1 MPAIISLLLESLTSV
16 IDLSFAGHI
25 GTAGHDGIT
34 AIGLLSPV
42 LTLFVAM
49 QLLYSP
55 STAILVSRFL
65 GEGHEERANK
75 AFFVGCIM
83 SFILSTLTSIL
94 VFIFRNNI
102 LEYFG
107 ASGEIYTY
115 ANQYLSVACFFNVF
129 SSVGY
134 TLINCLRSY
143 GFPGTELLFSVLF
156 AIVNIVFNT
165 IFTFVLNMG
174 VFGIALGTLVAEIFG
189 VIISFVFLIKKKKI
203 QMPKEIKLE
212 EFIKIS
218 MKEARIGAVEFLSE
232 SIFAVVALL
241 LNNLVI
247 LYCGIVFIPI
257 KTVVETINQMF
268 MMPLIGLSES
278 MQPVLSYMYGKKDKK
293 KIKNIIKILVVI
305 QMVYSVIC
313 LILSFA
319 FPKTLISMFNKNM
332 PQSYIAENLI
342 KIIMVSIPLVCIIYT
357 IKTIFQVTNNERK
370 AITVGL
376 IMELFAFVPLL
387 FTFPFL
393 AKKFMNMQYIYSIF
407 MCQPI
412 SDVITFI
419 IVIILLVRFVKKIKV
434 KDNDFLERS

>member
-49 QLLYSP
+49 QLLFSP

-65 GEGHEERANK
+65 GEEHDEKANK
-75 AFFVGCIM
+75 AFWIGCIM
-83 SFILSTLTSIL
+83 SFTLSTITSIL
-94 VFIFRNNI
+94 VFIFKNNI

-107 ASGEIYTY
+107 ASGEAYKL
-115 ANQYLSVACFFNVF
+115 ANDYLSVACFFNVF

-143 GFPGTELLFSVLF
+143 GYPGTELLFSVLF
-156 AIVNIVFNT
+156 AIVNITFNAL
-165 IFTFVLNMG
+165 FTFVLNMG

-189 VIISFVFLIKKKKI
+189 VALPFSFLIRKGKI
-203 QMPKEIKLE
+203 RKPVKISRE

-232 SIFAVVALL
+232 SIFAIVALL

-247 LYCGIVFIPI
+247 VYCGLGYISI
-257 KTVVETINQMF
+257 KTVVETINTMF
-268 MMPLIGLSES
+268 MMPLVGLSES
-278 MQPVLSYMYGKKDKK
+278 MQPVLSYMYGKNDKK
-293 KIKNIIKILVVI
+293 KIKNLIKILLVI
-305 QMVYSVIC
+305 QMIYSVLV
-313 LILSFA
+313 LILSFV
-319 FPKTLISMFNKNM
+319 FPHTLLSVFNKEM
-332 PQSYIAENLI
+332 PHPEIAETLI
-342 KIIMVSIPLVCIIYT
+342 KIIMISIPLVCVIYT
-357 IKTIFQVTNNERK
+357 VKTIFQVTNNEKK

-393 AKKFMNMQYIYSIF
+393 AKKLVNMQYIYSIF

-412 SDVITFI
+412 SDVITFF
-419 IVIILLVRFVKKIKV
+419 IVIILLVRFVNKIKV
-434 KDNDFLERS
+434 KDNGLV